1 LSNVVVSVGDL
12 QTSPLGF
19 SPYGLIVMKETTID
33 GISWEHSYSGVMG
46 SSLVVHEQLYVCHV
60 RFELG
65 Q

>member
-1 LSNVVVSVGDL
+1 
-12 QTSPLGF
+12 LGF

-33 GISWEHSYSGVMG
+33 GISWEHSSSGVMG
-46 SSLVVHEQLYVCHV
+46 SSLEVHEQLYVCHI